1 VGLAAGTSWIVL
13 LPLKPL
19 TVAKSR
25 LDHPD
30 RGSLALAMAM
40 DTVTAALAVEPEVVA
55 AVLVVTNDRRAREAL
70 TGPAE
75 PGETPP
81 GIDPSAG
88 AGGRLLVVPDRPD
101 QGLNA
106 ALEDAAR
113 TARERWPTCGVAAM
127 SADLAALRPAELR
140 DALLAAPAQGRGV
153 VADAAGSG
161 TVLLTAA
168 PSARLRPQ
176 FGPGS
181 HAAHVGT
188 GAVDLTTALGGSVTG
203 LRRDVDTV
211 HDLTA
216 ARRLGVG
223 PATLGV
229 LSGAAR

>member
-1 VGLAAGTSWIVL
+1 VGPAAGTSWIVL

-30 RGSLALAMAM
+30 RGSLALAMAV
-40 DTVTAALAVEPEVVA
+40 DTVSAALAVEPEVVA

-70 TGPAE
+70 SGQAG

-81 GIDPSAG
+81 GTGPSAG
-88 AGGRLLVVPDRPD
+88 AGGRLLVVPDRPER
-101 QGLNA
+101 GLNA
-106 ALEDAAR
+106 ALEDAAG
-113 TARERWPTCGVAAM
+113 TARERWPACGVAAM

-140 DALLAAPAQGRGV
+140 DALLAAPARGRGI

-168 PSARLRPQ
+168 PAAPLRPQ

-188 GAVDLTTALGGSVTG
+188 GAVDLTTALGRSVTG

-216 ARRLGVG
+216 ARLLGVG